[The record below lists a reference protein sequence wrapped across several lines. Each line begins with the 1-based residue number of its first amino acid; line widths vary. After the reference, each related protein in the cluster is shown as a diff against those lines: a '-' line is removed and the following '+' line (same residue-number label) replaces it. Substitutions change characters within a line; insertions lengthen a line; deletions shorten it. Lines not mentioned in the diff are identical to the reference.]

1 MGKGPNNIV
10 PMLRLSLLLLFLCIA
25 SGWGHQRRTGEW
37 RQLDTNDQ
45 DVLSAAEA
53 AIDLVN
59 EQSNS
64 LYAIQAVR
72 VVSAKRQVV
81 AGIKY
86 ELVIDAGLS
95 SCLKSAP
102 SHTLAACPLT
112 GSAQRYTITLVD
124 QAWQGMARYILVSHT
139 VADVPEDRN
148 QGGENQG
155 GTPPSMPCAGCPTK
169 QTSIT
174 PEAEKAAQAGIA
186 AYNAATL
193 QNGGTPSPFMLTQVK
208 SVTTQVVAG
217 TLYKLKVLAAPSVC
231 LDGTPAADEAETKK
245 RIANWIAAGVALGET
260 NQYGDSPG
268 SMYTGGNPLFDESTG
283 KTSDLDSY
291 VKAQHPDAPWNSLC
305 TVRKGAEAKEFSMT
319 VWDQPWRTPRYV
331 LQDHSLPTSTQHTAS
346 MLGASEG
353 KDHKGGDGHA
363 QGKRMRRLGA
373 ALGVV
378 ACFAILIAVAAYGFR
393 AMRARAE
400 DEDGSVVAET
410 NDEPGFAPLSEEEEA
425 GLVHGDTT
433 KASV

>member
-1 MGKGPNNIV
+1 MGNGPNIDIV

-25 SGWGHQRRTGEW
+25 SGQRRTGEW

-45 DVLSAAEA
+45 DVISAAEA

-112 GSAQRYTITLVD
+112 ASAQRYTITLVD

-139 VADVPEDRN
+139 IAEVPE
-148 QGGENQG
+148 ENQG
-155 GTPPSMPCAGCPTK
+155 GTPPSTPCVGCPTK

-193 QNGGTPSPFMLTQVK
+193 KSGGTSSPFMLTQVK

-217 TLYKLKVLAAPSVC
+217 TLYKLTVLAAPSVC

-245 RIANWIAAGVALGET
+245 RIANWLSAKLALGEI

-268 SMYTGGNPLFDESTG
+268 SMYTGGSPLFDESTG

-331 LQDHSLPTSTQHTAS
+331 LQAHSLPTSTQHTAS

-353 KDHKGGDGHA
+353 KHHKEGDGHA

-373 ALGVV
+373 ALGGV

-400 DEDGSVVAET
+400 DEAGSVVAET
-410 NDEPGFAPLSEEEEA
+410 TDEPGFAPLSEEEEA
-425 GLVHGDTT
+425 GLVHGDTA